1 MHSVQLQGRDEAHTL
16 CSIQSVG
23 PLYEKHVR
31 LGRRFGDVSVLSWNR
46 K

>member
-1 MHSVQLQGRDEAHTL
+1 MLSMPLQGQDEAVTER
-16 CSIQSVG
+16 SNVG
-23 PLYEKHVR
+23 PFCEKVVR